1 MMWRL
6 HMQYLGS
13 RVEEN
18 TMSPSGR
25 KTGSMSLTPFARV
38 SWRRPVPSAFTT

>member
-6 HMQYLGS
+6 HMQYFGS

-25 KTGSMSLTPFARV
+25 NAGSMSLTPFARV
-38 SWRRPVPSAFTT
+38 S